1 MRVRLYGGSL
11 ALVRKSG
18 VGKAVEHQRAM
29 LERCGVT
36 VTDHPDA
43 GIVHCNTVFPDAWLT
58 ANWARLRGRKV
69 VYYGHSTMEDF
80 RNSFRGSNRL
90 APLFRWWITR
100 CYNSGSIVITPTEY
114 ARRLLLSY
122 GVRVP
127 VYVLSNGVD
136 TSFFAPSRERRGA
149 FRKKY
154 GLSDTDRAVLSVGH
168 MIARKGLVEF
178 VEMARSMP
186 ETRFFWFGYTAP
198 ELIPAHIRQTV
209 ETAPPNVTFP
219 GFVSPE
225 ELRDAYC
232 GCDVFAFLSREETEG
247 IVVLEALACG
257 IPTVLR
263 DIPVY
268 DGWLSDGVQVYKG
281 RDNRELRDRVEGLLS
296 GRLPP
301 LTAAGLKTARQRDLE
316 TVGRRLR
323 RIYAH
328 AGFLESPEPR
338 RLGGPTAVERSYI

>member
-186 ETRFFWFGYTAP
+186 ETQFFWFGYTAP

-232 GCDVFAFLSREETEG
+232 GCDVFAFLSCEETEG

-268 DGWLSDGVQVYKG
+268 GGWLSDGVQVYKG

>member
-11 ALVRKSG
+11 GLVRKSG

-29 LERCGVT
+29 LERCGAD
-36 VTDHPDA
+36 VTDRSDA
-43 GIVHCNTVFPDAWLT
+43 GIVHCNTVFPAAWL
-58 ANWARLRGRKV
+58 AAHWARLRGKKV

-80 RNSFRGSNRL
+80 QNSFRGSNRL

-136 TSFFAPSRERRGA
+136 TSFFSPSQKRRKVFRE
-149 FRKKY
+149 KY

-178 VEMARSMP
+178 VELARSMP

-198 ELIPAHIRQTV
+198 ELIPAHIRRAV
-209 ETAPPNVTFP
+209 EMAPPNVAFP

-232 GCDVFAFLSREETEG
+232 GCDVFAFLSHEETEG

-257 IPTVLR
+257 IPAVLR
-263 DIPVY
+263 DISVY
-268 DGWLSDGVQVYKG
+268 DGWLTDGVQVYKG
-281 RDNRELRDRVEGLLS
+281 RDERQLRDRVEGLLS
-296 GRLPP
+296 GSLPP
-301 LTAAGLKTARQRDLE
+301 LTAAGLRAAGQRDLE
-316 TVGRRLR
+316 VVGRRLR

-328 AGFLESPEPR
+328 AGFLECWEHQ
-338 RLGGPTAVERSYI
+338 RLGGSAAAERYYI

>member
-18 VGKAVEHQRAM
+18 VGRAAEHQRAM
-29 LERCGVT
+29 LERCGVK
-36 VTDHPDA
+36 VTDRPDA
-43 GIVHCNTVFPDAWLT
+43 EIVHCNTVFPDAWL
-58 ANWARLRGRKV
+58 AAHWARLRGRKV

-80 RNSFRGSNRL
+80 RNSFRGSNCL
-90 APLFRWWITR
+90 APLFRWWIKR
-100 CYNSGSIVITPTEY
+100 CYNSGNIVVTPTEY

-136 TSFFAPSRERRGA
+136 TAFFSPSAARRKA
-149 FRKKY
+149 FREKY

-168 MIARKGLVEF
+168 MIARKGLTEF
-178 VEMARSMP
+178 VELARSMP

-198 ELIPAHIRQTV
+198 ELIPPQLRRAV
-209 ETAPPNVTFP
+209 ETAPPNLVFP

-225 ELRDAYC
+225 ELRAAYC
-232 GCDVFAFLSREETEG
+232 GCDVFAFLSHEETEG

-268 DGWLSDGVQVYKG
+268 AGWLTDGVQVYKG
-281 RDNRELRDRVEGLLS
+281 RDDRQLRDRVEGLLS

-301 LTAAGLKTARQRDLE
+301 LTEAGLRAAKQRDLE
-316 TVGRRLR
+316 LVGRRLQ

-328 AGFLESPEPR
+328 AGFLTRPVLPACMEPSK
-338 RLGGPTAVERSYI
+338 AK

>member
-1 MRVRLYGGSL
+1 MRVQLYSGSL

-18 VGKAVEHQRAM
+18 VGKAVEHQRAL
-29 LERCGVT
+29 LERCGAD
-36 VTDHPDA
+36 VTDRRDA
-43 GIVHCNTVFPDAWLT
+43 EIVHCNTVFPDSWLT
-58 ANWARLRGRKV
+58 AHWARLRGRKV

-114 ARRLLLSY
+114 ARRLLLFY

-136 TSFFAPSRERRGA
+136 TSFFAPSQERRKA
-149 FRKKY
+149 FREKY

-198 ELIPAHIRQTV
+198 ELIPAHIRRAV

-232 GCDVFAFLSREETEG
+232 GCDVFAFLSHEETEG

-268 DGWLSDGVQVYKG
+268 DGWLTDRVQVYKG
-281 RDNRELRDRVEGLLS
+281 RDDRELRDQVEGLLS
-296 GRLPP
+296 GSLPP
-301 LTAAGLKTARQRDLE
+301 LTAAGLKAARQRDLE

-328 AGFLESPEPR
+328 AGFLECPEAR
-338 RLGGPTAVERSYI
+338 RLGGSVAAERSYI

>member
-198 ELIPAHIRQTV
+198 ELIPA
-209 ETAPPNVTFP
+209 
-219 GFVSPE
+219 
-225 ELRDAYC
+225 
-232 GCDVFAFLSREETEG
+232 
-247 IVVLEALACG
+247 
-257 IPTVLR
+257 
-263 DIPVY
+263 
-268 DGWLSDGVQVYKG
+268 
-281 RDNRELRDRVEGLLS
+281 S
-296 GRLPP
+296 GRPW
-301 LTAAGLKTARQRDLE
+301 
-316 TVGRRLR
+316 RRHR
-323 RIYAH
+323 
-328 AGFLESPEPR
+328 PM
-338 RLGGPTAVERSYI
+338 

>member
-1 MRVRLYGGSL
+1 MRVQLYGGSL

-36 VTDHPDA
+36 VTDHSDA
-43 GIVHCNTVFPDAWLT
+43 RIVHCNTVFPDAWLS
-58 ANWARLRGRKV
+58 AHWARLRGRKV

-136 TSFFAPSRERRGA
+136 TSFFCPSQERRKA

-154 GLSDTDRAVLSVGH
+154 DLSDTDRAVLSVGH
-168 MIARKGLVEF
+168 MIARKGLAEF
-178 VEMARSMP
+178 VELARSMP

-198 ELIPAHIRQTV
+198 EMIPAYIRRAV
-209 ETAPPNVTFP
+209 ETAPPNVVFP

-257 IPTVLR
+257 VPTVLR

-268 DGWLSDGVQVYKG
+268 
-281 RDNRELRDRVEGLLS
+281 EG
-296 GRLPP
+296 
-301 LTAAGLKTARQRDLE
+301 
-316 TVGRRLR
+316 
-323 RIYAH
+323 
-328 AGFLESPEPR
+328 
-338 RLGGPTAVERSYI
+338 

>member
-11 ALVRKSG
+11 SLVRKSG
-18 VGKAVEHQRAM
+18 VGQAVEHQRAM
-29 LERCGVT
+29 LKRCGT
-36 VTDHPDA
+36 DVTDRPDA
-43 GIVHCNTVFPDAWLT
+43 EIVHCNTVFPDTWL
-58 ANWARLRGRKV
+58 AAHWARLQGRKV

-90 APLFRWWITR
+90 ASLFRWWITQ

-136 TSFFAPSRERRGA
+136 PSFFCPSGERRKA
-149 FRKKY
+149 FRKEY

-178 VEMARSMP
+178 VELARSMP
-186 ETRFFWFGYTAP
+186 EIRFFWFGYTAP
-198 ELIPAHIRQTV
+198 ELIPAHIRQIV

-219 GFVSPE
+219 GFVSQE

-232 GCDVFAFLSREETEG
+232 GCDVFAFLSHEETEG

-268 DGWLSDGVQVYKG
+268 DGWLTDGLQVYKC
-281 RDNRELRDRVEGLLS
+281 RDDQRIRDRVEGLLS
-296 GRLPP
+296 GSLPP
-301 LTAAGLKTARQRDLE
+301 LTAAGLKAARQRDLE
-316 TVGRRLR
+316 VVGRRLR

-328 AGFLESPEPR
+328 AGFLERRKPR
-338 RLGGPTAVERSYI
+338 RLGSSTAAECTYN